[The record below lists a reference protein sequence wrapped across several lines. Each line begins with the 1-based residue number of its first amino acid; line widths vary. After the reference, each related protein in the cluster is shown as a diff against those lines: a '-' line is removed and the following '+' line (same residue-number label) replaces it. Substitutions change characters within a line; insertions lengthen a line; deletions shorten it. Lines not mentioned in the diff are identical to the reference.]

1 MLSGEYNYN
10 IDLKGRINFPAKL
23 REDLGER
30 FILSKS
36 LTDRCL
42 NVYSPEEWDKLV
54 AKVDALPIAKV
65 RNIKRHLF
73 SSALEVVPD
82 KQGRILIP
90 QNLRDYCGLEK
101 EVVIVGVSQNCE
113 IWSQDN
119 WAAVS
124 ASIETESLA
133 EIVDELGI

>member
-30 FILSKS
+30 FVLSKS

-42 NVYSPEEWDKLV
+42 NVYSLEEWDKLV

-113 IWSQDN
+113 IWSQEN
-119 WAAVS
+119 WNQVS
-124 ASIETESLA
+124 ASIEAENLA